1 MALPDPYPRELVFV
15 RHAESVGNV
24 RTHQEK
30 TRMPVGTNYF
40 KLTARGE
47 RQAEITGRWLREHFP
62 KPDRVISS
70 HYVRPMQTALAAYP
84 DENMRIEPLLA
95 ELDRGIYSVLTDDE
109 VGEKYPE
116 EIRRKELVGLYHYR
130 PIGGESWPDAE
141 RRVREF
147 RRSVRC
153 NFPLKRVAAFG
164 HSHWLLLW
172 QRIYH
177 AWSIEETVEKF
188 KRQEYVDNASVLIF
202 RDGGHDEHSGR
213 RVLLH
218 NPECDYVIP
227 WKDHPDMTGF

>member
-84 DENMRIEPLLA
+84 DENMRIAGRHQARGFPTVIA
-95 ELDRGIYSVLTDDE
+95 YSRGQELDRFHSAQPLHFLRSFID
-109 VGEKYPE
+109 K
-116 EIRRKELVGLYHYR
+116 LVAQHTA
-130 PIGGESWPDAE
+130 P
-141 RRVREF
+141 
-147 RRSVRC
+147 
-153 NFPLKRVAAFG
+153 
-164 HSHWLLLW
+164 
-172 QRIYH
+172 
-177 AWSIEETVEKF
+177 
-188 KRQEYVDNASVLIF
+188 
-202 RDGGHDEHSGR
+202 
-213 RVLLH
+213 
-218 NPECDYVIP
+218 
-227 WKDHPDMTGF
+227 